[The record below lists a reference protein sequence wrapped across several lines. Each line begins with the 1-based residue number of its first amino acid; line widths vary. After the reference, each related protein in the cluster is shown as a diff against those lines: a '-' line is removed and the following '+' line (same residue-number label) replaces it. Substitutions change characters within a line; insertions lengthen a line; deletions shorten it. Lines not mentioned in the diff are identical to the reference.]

1 MGGSP
6 ADLAGRVLPLAARVH
21 DEDVAVGSGLVA
33 RPGTENPWLAGDA
46 ATPPVRRALTPSP
59 QSAVHPIAPASGAG
73 LNLSP
78 VEVSSGLSAHDP
90 DAAAVSAKQG
100 HRRSDAG

>member
-1 MGGSP
+1 M
-6 ADLAGRVLPLAARVH
+6 
-21 DEDVAVGSGLVA
+21 A
-33 RPGTENPWLAGDA
+33 RPGTENPWLASDA